1 MKQTKTNPWAWIPT
15 LYFAQG
21 IPYIFVNMVSMVLF
35 TQLGMSE
42 THAALYTGW
51 LYLPWVIK
59 PFWGPIVDIF
69 RTKRWW
75 TVVMQICIAVSLGA
89 IAFTLPLPDAQK
101 ISEGLPVSAFAIALC
116 FYVITAFCSA
126 THDIASDGFYMIA
139 LDTNQQSM
147 FVGIRSTFYRCA
159 NVFGQGGL
167 VMIAGALQAYCGGAA
182 PAWKYTVAICAVFFG
197 VVSVYHIFT
206 LPRPVTDKA
215 VGGEQKKTIGDIAK
229 EFAGSFATFFQKKHV
244 ILAMFF
250 MLLYRLPEAQVVK
263 LCQPFL
269 LASREAGGLGM
280 TATEVGFAYGTLA
293 IIGLTVGGI
302 IGGICASQGGL
313 KKWIW
318 PMALA
323 TSLNCVAYIFL
334 SNVQPDYATIAGKA
348 QIFCAIVLEQFAYGF
363 GFTAFMLFMMYFA
376 DGPYK
381 TSHYAICTAFMA
393 LGMMLPGM
401 AAGWIKEEMLG
412 NSYRNF
418 FFWVLCCNL
427 ATWLVTALVRR
438 HIDPKYGA
446 KEKTDK

>member
-1 MKQTKTNPWAWIPT
+1 MKSSTNRNPWAWIPT

-21 IPYIFVNMVSMVLF
+21 IPFIFINMVTMVLF

-42 THAALYTGW
+42 TDATLYTGW

-59 PFWGPIVDIF
+59 PFWGPIVDIIK
-69 RTKRWW
+69 TKRWW
-75 TVVMQICIAVSLGA
+75 TVVMQICVAVGLAG
-89 IAFTLPLPDAQK
+89 IAFTLPLPNQTEIA
-101 ISEGLPVSAFAIALC
+101 EGLPVSAFSICLF
-116 FYVITAFCSA
+116 FYFITAFCSA

-167 VMIAGALQAYCGGAA
+167 VMIAGALESSFGGDKAK
-182 PAWKYTVAICAVFFG
+182 AWMLTVVCCAIFFG
-197 VVSVYHIFT
+197 IVSIWHLFI
-206 LPRPVTDKA
+206 LPKPAADRA
-215 VGGEQKKTIGDIAK
+215 VGNAEKKSVGDIVN
-229 EFAGSFATFFQKKHV
+229 EFAGSFVTFFKKKHV
-244 ILAMFF
+244 ILAMLF

-269 LASREAGGLGM
+269 LASRDVGGLGM
-280 TATEVGFAYGTLA
+280 TQTEVGFAYGTLA

-302 IGGICASQGGL
+302 IGGICASNGGL
-313 KKWIW
+313 RKWIW

-323 TSLNCVAYIFL
+323 TSLNCVAYIIL
-334 SNVQPDYATIAGKA
+334 SNVQPDYSTIAGKA
-348 QIFCAIVLEQFAYGF
+348 ITFSAIILEQFAYGF

-376 DGPYK
+376 EGPYK

-401 AAGWIKEEMLG
+401 AAGWIKEVMLG
-412 NSYRNF
+412 NSYVNF
-418 FFWVLCCNL
+418 FFWVLACNI

-438 HIDPKYGA
+438 HIDPAYGA
-446 KEKTDK
+446 KQK

>member
-1 MKQTKTNPWAWIPT
+1 MSKVTTRNPWAWIPT

-21 IPYIFVNMVSMVLF
+21 IPFIFINMVTMVLF

-42 THAALYTGW
+42 TDAALYTGW

-59 PFWGPIVDIF
+59 PFWGPIVDILK
-69 RTKRWW
+69 TKRWW
-75 TVVMQICIAVSLGA
+75 TVVMQICVAVGLAG
-89 IAFTLPLPDAQK
+89 IAFTLPLPDKQEIAA
-101 ISEGLPVSAFAIALC
+101 GMPVSAFAVCLF
-116 FYVITAFCSA
+116 FYFITAFCSA
-126 THDIASDGFYMIA
+126 THDIASDGFYMLA
-139 LDTNQQSM
+139 LNTNQQSM

-167 VMIAGALQAYCGGAA
+167 VMIAGALEAYFGTAA
-182 PAWKYTVAICAVFFG
+182 AWKWTVASCAAFFAL
-197 VVSVYHIFT
+197 VSIWHIFI
-206 LPRPVTDKA
+206 LPVPVADKA
-215 VGGEQKKTIGDIAK
+215 VGGENEQQGIKGILKG
-229 EFAGSFATFFQKKHV
+229 FVGSFVTFFKKKHV
-244 ILAMFF
+244 VLAMLF

-280 TATEVGFAYGTLA
+280 TQMEVGFAYGTLA

-302 IGGICASQGGL
+302 IGGICASRGGL
-313 KKWIW
+313 RKWIW

-323 TSLNCVAYIFL
+323 TSLNCVAYIIL
-334 SNVQPDYATIAGKA
+334 STLQPDYSTVAGKA
-348 QIFCAIVLEQFAYGF
+348 ITFSAIILEQFAYGF

-376 DGPYK
+376 EGPYK

-401 AAGWIKEEMLG
+401 AAGWIKEVMLG
-412 NSYRNF
+412 NSYINF
-418 FFWVLCCNL
+418 FLWVLGCNL

-438 HIDPKYGA
+438 HIDPAYGA
-446 KEKTDK
+446 KQN